1 MFQKANFG
9 FAIYRVR
16 VGLNKQI
23 NIEFLEGNQVFEQI
37 TGVTKYSDDSYLAA
51 QTLQTKS
58 GEKVSWEVGLA
69 EVAVT
74 GLAKSYVFYSEQQ
87 ISWQRVQVYTAE
99 QDYVVVVFN
108 DISEE
113 MGKLEHKI
121 ADGSFQI
128 IFEQSGT
135 AMTLLENGLFTKC
148 NLTALKF
155 FNEHELIGRHPA
167 EVSPEFQPDGR
178 SSREKADEMIQI
190 TLAKGCH
197 QFDWVL
203 LVSSGEYYFEIM
215 LTALNVLGREVIL
228 GVWYDITDRVIA
240 EAELTEKEQKYRSLV
255 QTMEEGLALHEV
267 LYDSEEKPVDYRILE
282 VNPAYYKHTGMIERG
297 LGSTLASK
305 LYKTGN
311 PPYLL
316 EYAEV
321 ARTGI
326 PMTFCTYFPP
336 MERHFNISVFSPK
349 PGYFATIFNDIT
361 DLKKAK
367 DQLYAEKERWKIT
380 LQSIGDAIITTDSIG
395 RVALINKIAEELTGW
410 TQMEAEGKLLPEV
423 FHIIN
428 EETRERCI
436 NPVEKVLETGMIV
449 GIANHTALID
459 KDGVERIIAD
469 SAAPIYN
476 QQGEILGVVLVFRD
490 VTKEKLKEVEI
501 LQLSYHDSLTG
512 LYNRTFFEDAVK
524 RIDTERQLPI
534 SVIIGDVN
542 GLKLTNDVF
551 GHGEGDKILQR
562 ISGILQKTCRKEDV
576 IARWGG
582 DEFIILLPQTDEQKA
597 NIICKRIENA
607 CLKAKTRTVQL
618 SMALGH
624 AVKQQ
629 ADQDM
634 ITVIKS
640 AEDWM
645 YRHKLLESKS
655 FRSSVLASLKK
666 TLFEKSNE
674 TEEHAN
680 RIGNICVGIGRLLG
694 FNEGELDDLRLLAML
709 HDIGK
714 IAISDSILMKP
725 GPLNQEEWEVMKKH
739 SEIGC
744 RIAQASPELAQLAE
758 GILSHHEKW
767 DGTGYPQGL
776 QGKDIPVLSRVVA
789 IADAYD
795 VMTNTRIYKKP
806 VTHEEAM
813 AEINRCQG
821 SQFDP
826 EIVEAF
832 QKLIEVFKQQK
843 AGSIR
848 VKGN

>member
-1 MFQKANFG
+1 
-9 FAIYRVR
+9 
-16 VGLNKQI
+16 
-23 NIEFLEGNQVFEQI
+23 
-37 TGVTKYSDDSYLAA
+37 
-51 QTLQTKS
+51 
-58 GEKVSWEVGLA
+58 
-69 EVAVT
+69 
-74 GLAKSYVFYSEQQ
+74 
-87 ISWQRVQVYTAE
+87 
-99 QDYVVVVFN
+99 
-108 DISEE
+108 
-113 MGKLEHKI
+113 
-121 ADGSFQI
+121 
-128 IFEQSGT
+128 
-135 AMTLLENGLFTKC
+135 
-148 NLTALKF
+148 
-155 FNEHELIGRHPA
+155 
-167 EVSPEFQPDGR
+167 
-178 SSREKADEMIQI
+178 
-190 TLAKGCH
+190 
-197 QFDWVL
+197 
-203 LVSSGEYYFEIM
+203 
-215 LTALNVLGREVIL
+215 
-228 GVWYDITDRVIA
+228 
-240 EAELTEKEQKYRSLV
+240 
-255 QTMEEGLALHEV
+255 
-267 LYDSEEKPVDYRILE
+267 
-282 VNPAYYKHTGMIERG
+282 
-297 LGSTLASK
+297 
-305 LYKTGN
+305 
-311 PPYLL
+311 
-316 EYAEV
+316 
-321 ARTGI
+321 
-326 PMTFCTYFPP
+326 
-336 MERHFNISVFSPK
+336 
-349 PGYFATIFNDIT
+349 
-361 DLKKAK
+361 
-367 DQLYAEKERWKIT
+367 
-380 LQSIGDAIITTDSIG
+380 
-395 RVALINKIAEELTGW
+395 
-410 TQMEAEGKLLPEV
+410 MEAEGKLLPEV